1 VTTDPIVTTD
11 PAEPAVHE
19 HTSSETIHPEPTGD
33 GVGRPETF
41 SLDAAALRPGDGARA
56 RLARLLDDGSLVEL
70 GSARQHRATGFGL
83 DRRHPDGDGVVAGTG
98 TLEGRPVGVYAQD
111 RRVLGGSLGEA
122 HADKIAR
129 TVEQAARG
137 GVPVVGIN
145 DSGGARIQEGVAAL
159 DGYGQVFRANVGA
172 SGRVPQLAL
181 LLGPC
186 AGGATYSPALMDFT
200 IMSAEASMFL
210 TGPRVVKAVTGEDV
224 DARSLGGPEVHGERS
239 GSAHVLVED
248 DEQAFAVARELLG
261 YLPDSAWSGP
271 RTAPAEP
278 PPATDLRAIVP
289 SDGRAPYDVRDLVRG
304 FVDAGRF
311 LEIQEHWGRNL
322 VVGFA
327 RVDGHTVGIVANQA
341 RWLAGVLDGTA
352 SEKGARF
359 VRFCDAFGIP
369 LVVAVDVPGFLPGT
383 AQEHGGVIRK
393 GAKLLHAFT
402 SATVPRISLVLRKA
416 FGGAYIV
423 MNSRSIGADAVLAW
437 PGAELAVMGAEGA
450 ADIVLR
456 RAIEAEPDRRD
467 ELVDTYRRDAMQVGV
482 AARRGSVDEVVA
494 PEDTRPALV
503 ALLRSLRGARQPGFV
518 HDNLPQ

>member
-1 VTTDPIVTTD
+1 MSEATRTEPFRLD
-11 PAEPAVHE
+11 PA
-19 HTSSETIHPEPTGD
+19 T
-33 GVGRPETF
+33 
-41 SLDAAALRPGDGARA
+41 LRPGDGARA
-56 RLARLLDDGSLVEL
+56 RLSQLLDPGSLREL
-70 GSARQHRATGFGL
+70 GATREHRASSFGL
-83 DRRHPDGDGVVAGTG
+83 DRRRPEGDGVVAGTG
-98 TLEGRPVGVYAQD
+98 EIEQRPVQVYAQD

-129 TVEQAARG
+129 TVAAASRG

-159 DGYGQVFRANVGA
+159 DGYGQVFSANVAA
-172 SGRVPQLAL
+172 SGRVPQVAL

-200 IMSAEASMFL
+200 IMSDEASMFL

-224 DARSLGGPEVHGERS
+224 DTRSLGGPEVHGERS
-239 GSAHVLVED
+239 GSAHFLVAD
-248 DEQAFAVARELLG
+248 DEQAFAVTRELLG
-261 YLPDSAWSGP
+261 YLPSSASEP
-271 RTAPAEP
+271 APQMPTEP
-278 PPATDLRAIVP
+278 PASVDLREVVP
-289 SDGRAPYDVRDLVRG
+289 ADGRAPYDVRDLIRG
-304 FVDAGRF
+304 VVDGGRF
-311 LEIQEHWGRNL
+311 LEVQEHWARNL

-327 RVDGHTVGIVANQA
+327 RVDGRTVGVVANQA
-341 RWLAGVLDGTA
+341 KWLAGVLDLTA

-369 LVVAVDVPGFLPGT
+369 LVTLVDVPGFLPGT
-383 AQEHGGVIRK
+383 AQEHGGAIRK

-402 SATVPRISLVLRKA
+402 SATVPRVSIVLRKA

-450 ADIVLR
+450 ADIVFR
-456 RAIEAEPDRRD
+456 KQIEADPDARERLIAD
-467 ELVDTYRRDAMQVGV
+467 YRRDAMHVEQ
-482 AARRGSVDEVVA
+482 AAKRGSVDQVIA
-494 PEDTRPALV
+494 PDETRDALIS
-503 ALLRSLRGARQPGFV
+503 LLRSLRGARQPGFV